1 MSMKKKNLG
10 AAAQAATQ
18 RLFTGAQAEAERQE
32 DTRKPLNDTE
42 KAVLEK
48 YNAGM
53 TVQTEIAEAIGKDP
67 AGVSRA
73 LKRIR
78 EEYPELLQEPDAG
91 SGSAVKD
98 TEGQQETKTADM
110 PQEGKTF
117 KIKRQESEPEPPKK
131 ITLMIDEPEP
141 QKSAEAEKRVLIVN
155 GKTEPEKPQETAQE
169 KPQKARKQVFSFRAE
184 VNAITCWKAYATATG
199 QTMESVGNAAMTE
212 FLKNHPLTENEKVV
226 FDALTASVNK

>member
-1 MSMKKKNLG
+1 MASKKSLLEKAG
-10 AAAQAATQ
+10 GDMAKF
-18 RLFTGAQAEAERQE
+18 FTGSETKADQQE

-91 SGSAVKD
+91 SGSAA
-98 TEGQQETKTADM
+98 EE
-110 PQEGKTF
+110 PQT
-117 KIKRQESEPEPPKK
+117 
-131 ITLMIDEPEP
+131 EP
-141 QKSAEAEKRVLIVN
+141 QKPAEAMKQPEPIESKE
-155 GKTEPEKPQETAQE
+155 EPEKPQETAQE

>member
-91 SGSAVKD
+91 SGSAA
-98 TEGQQETKTADM
+98 ET
-110 PQEGKTF
+110 PQT
-117 KIKRQESEPEPPKK
+117 
-131 ITLMIDEPEP
+131 EP
-141 QKSAEAEKRVLIVN
+141 QKPAEATKQPETVESKA
-155 GKTEPEKPQETAQE
+155 EPEEPQETAQD
-169 KPQKARKQVFSFRAE
+169 KPQKPKKKQVFSFRAE
-184 VNAITCWKAYATATG
+184 VDDIARWKAYSTATG
-199 QTMESVGNAAMTE
+199 LTMESVGNAAMTE

>member
-91 SGSAVKD
+91 S
-98 TEGQQETKTADM
+98 
-110 PQEGKTF
+110 
-117 KIKRQESEPEPPKK
+117 
-131 ITLMIDEPEP
+131 
-141 QKSAEAEKRVLIVN
+141 
-155 GKTEPEKPQETAQE
+155 
-169 KPQKARKQVFSFRAE
+169 
-184 VNAITCWKAYATATG
+184 
-199 QTMESVGNAAMTE
+199 
-212 FLKNHPLTENEKVV
+212 
-226 FDALTASVNK
+226 

>member
-1 MSMKKKNLG
+1 MASKKSYLEK
-10 AAAQAATQ
+10 AAGEMTKF
-18 RLFTGAQAEAERQE
+18 FTGAEAEADRQE

-48 YNAGM
+48 YNSGM
-53 TVQTEIAEAIGKDP
+53 TVQNDIAESIGKDK

-91 SGSAVKD
+91 SGSAA
-98 TEGQQETKTADM
+98 ET
-110 PQEGKTF
+110 PQA
-117 KIKRQESEPEPPKK
+117 
-131 ITLMIDEPEP
+131 EP
-141 QKSAEAEKRVLIVN
+141 QKPVEATKQSETIKS
-155 GKTEPEKPQETAQE
+155 KAEPEEPQETAQD

>member
-1 MSMKKKNLG
+1 MNYWKGWDNMASKKSYLEK
-10 AAAQAATQ
+10 AAGEMTKF
-18 RLFTGAQAEAERQE
+18 FTGAEAEADRQE

-48 YNAGM
+48 YNSGM
-53 TVQTEIAEAIGKDP
+53 TVQNDIAEAIGKDK

-78 EEYPELLQEPDAG
+78 EEYPELLQEPEAG
-91 SGSAVKD
+91 SGSAA
-98 TEGQQETKTADM
+98 ET
-110 PQEGKTF
+110 PQA
-117 KIKRQESEPEPPKK
+117 
-131 ITLMIDEPEP
+131 EP
-141 QKSAEAEKRVLIVN
+141 QKPAEATKPAETIESKP
-155 GKTEPEKPQETAQE
+155 EPEKPQETAQE
-169 KPQKARKQVFSFRAE
+169 KPQKAKKQVFSFRAE

>member
-1 MSMKKKNLG
+1 MSTKKKNLG

-18 RLFTGAQAEAERQE
+18 RLFTGAEAEAERQE

-42 KAVLEK
+42 KSVLEK
-48 YNAGM
+48 YNSGM
-53 TVQTEIAEAIGKDP
+53 TVQNDIAESIGKDK

-91 SGSAVKD
+91 SGSA
-98 TEGQQETKTADM
+98 A
-110 PQEGKTF
+110 
-117 KIKRQESEPEPPKK
+117 
-131 ITLMIDEPEP
+131 DEPQTEP
-141 QKSAEAEKRVLIVN
+141 QKPTEATKQPEPIESKE
-155 GKTEPEKPQETAQE
+155 EPEKPQEMAQE

>member
-91 SGSAVKD
+91 SGSA
-98 TEGQQETKTADM
+98 A
-110 PQEGKTF
+110 
-117 KIKRQESEPEPPKK
+117 
-131 ITLMIDEPEP
+131 DEPQTEP
-141 QKSAEAEKRVLIVN
+141 QKAK
-155 GKTEPEKPQETAQE
+155 
-169 KPQKARKQVFSFRAE
+169 KQVFSFRAE